1 MGCSDSTNYTDRTI
15 FYLAAVLAIAHS
27 PLALGLGGGSIGGSV
42 GSFLATAGCTFVL
55 GVTTGPGALACAVL
69 VGAMGS
75 VVGGNI
81 GAEGGEVI
89 GEYLYRRVAE

>member
-1 MGCSDSTNYTDRTI
+1 M
-15 FYLAAVLAIAHS
+15 
-27 PLALGLGGGSIGGSV
+27 

-69 VGAMGS
+69 GGAMGS

-89 GEYLYRRVAE
+89 GEYLECDP